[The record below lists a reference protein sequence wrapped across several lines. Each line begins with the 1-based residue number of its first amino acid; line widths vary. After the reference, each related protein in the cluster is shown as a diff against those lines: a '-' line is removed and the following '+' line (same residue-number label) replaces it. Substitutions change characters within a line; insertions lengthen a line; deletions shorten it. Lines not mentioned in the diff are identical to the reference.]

1 MNRITAMT
9 AGSVAVVLSCALA
22 GCGSSTKTETATSA
36 STSTSAAAASTS
48 ATPSSTTPAAAGS
61 TKTINEY
68 ITENKIAETP
78 IKPGDPGTPKFD
90 FPFPPGWSPA
100 GDKKPDWA
108 YGAIV
113 YDKPADPAD
122 PPIMYAIAVKL
133 SGNVDAAK
141 VLELAPSQLQDL
153 PDFTP
158 VGEPSNS
165 SLSGFDAVQY
175 AGTYTNNGKRRIAA
189 QKTVVIPAK
198 DGLFALQLN
207 ADALDGQ
214 QDVVLDAAKLID
226 EQTKITPPA

>member
-1 MNRITAMT
+1 MNKITATT
-9 AGSVAVVLSCALA
+9 AASVAVVLSCVLA
-22 GCGSSTKTETATSA
+22 GCGSTSKTENTASA
-36 STSTSAAAASTS
+36 SSSTSAAAASTS
-48 ATPSSTTPAAAGS
+48 AAASSTTPAVAS
-61 TKTINEY
+61 PTKTINEY
-68 ITENKIAETP
+68 ITENNIAETP

-133 SGNVDAAK
+133 AGNVDPAK
-141 VLELAPSQLQDL
+141 VLELAPSQLQGL

-158 VGEPSNS
+158 IGEPNTS

-175 AGTYTNNGKRRIAA
+175 AGTYTNNGKKRIAA
-189 QKTVVIPAK
+189 QNTVVIPAK

-214 QDVVLDAAKLID
+214 QDVILDAAKLID
-226 EQTKITPPA
+226 QQTKITPPA